1 MSPQLNIHPLLFI
14 LLPSHPHAC
23 GIYRINLLINS
34 FSLGLLNSTDNG
46 YSTTTMNVCEC
57 GLCVPSLLCPGIA
70 TRRIQHA
77 GLTARTCSGG
87 NLAVVVV
94 VLKLC
99 PLTCLL
105 RSPFSQSFVHL
116 GTYSLLVYCMVI
128 IVVPPTPI
136 PLSFVTYHKSH

>member
-34 FSLGLLNSTDNG
+34 LSLGLLNSTDNG
-46 YSTTTMNVCEC
+46 YSTTMNVCEC
-57 GLCVPSLLCPGIA
+57 GLCTPSLLCPGIA
-70 TRRIQHA
+70 ARRIQHA

-94 VLKLC
+94 ELKLC
-99 PLTCLL
+99 PPTCLL

-116 GTYSLLVYCMVI
+116 GTYSLFVYCMVI
-128 IVVPPTPI
+128 SCATHTHPSVLCNLPQK
-136 PLSFVTYHKSH
+136 PLT